1 VEPANGASGRKFPHE
16 DASPCDALIVSP
28 EQKIPELQ

>member
-1 VEPANGASGRKFPHE
+1 MAPADESFRTE